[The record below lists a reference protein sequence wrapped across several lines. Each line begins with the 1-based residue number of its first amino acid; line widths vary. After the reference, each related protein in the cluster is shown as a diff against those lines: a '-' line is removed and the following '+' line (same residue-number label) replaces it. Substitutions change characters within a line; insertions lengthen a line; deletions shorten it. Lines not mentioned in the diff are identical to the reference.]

1 MIGQTISHYRIVE
14 KLGGGGMG
22 VVYKAEDT
30 RLHRFVALKFLP
42 DEVARDP
49 QALARFQREAQ
60 AASALSHPNICTIHD
75 IGEQDGKAF
84 IAMEFLDGQ
93 TLRHRITGRP
103 LDTETLLDIGIQVA
117 DALDAAHAEGIVH
130 RDIKPAN
137 IFITKRGQ
145 VKVLDFGLAKVG
157 SHAGAAV
164 ASDATAVTAVS
175 EQHLTSPG
183 STLGTVAYMSPE
195 QVRAKELD
203 GRSDIFSFGVVLYEM
218 STGVLPFR
226 GDSSGLIFEAI
237 LNRAPVAP
245 VRMNPDLPPDLER
258 VIEKALEKDRDLRYQ
273 HAADIRTDLKRL
285 KRETESSRSGFLAA
299 EEVPPAAPA
308 ASPSGSA
315 VARAS
320 SGKMA
325 AAPIAAPAAAE
336 PTSAAIPAAKSALL
350 WKLVVPAAVVALI
363 GGLLYWRSH
372 RPPALSEKDSI
383 VLADFTNNTGD
394 PVFDETL
401 KQALAVQLEQSPYLN
416 IVSERKV
423 TSTLRLMGRS
433 PDQPVTGEVARDLCQ
448 RVGSKGLLAGSI
460 SSLGTQY
467 VIGLNAINCA
477 TGDSIVKEQTQAA
490 DKEQVLKALNAVA
503 VEMRGK
509 LGESLASV
517 QKFATPVEE
526 ATTSSLEAL
535 KAYSL
540 GWRTRDAKGEAAA
553 LPFYKRATELDPKF
567 AMAFALTGNTYG
579 NLGELA
585 LAVDYTRKSYELRER
600 VSERERF
607 YIESHYFAYVTGEQ
621 EKVIQ
626 VLEQWIRTYP
636 RDALPHSVLD
646 ATYGLVGNYDKAV
659 DEAREALRLEP
670 NAAIRY
676 GNLGLDYICL
686 NRLDEAEAVI
696 KQAEERHLES
706 EGAITARYQLAFLK
720 NDGAGMARVVAAASG
735 KPGLE
740 DLLLWTQG
748 DTETWNGRVAKGRE
762 LTRRAADLAVHNDAK
777 ETAAAYK
784 AEEAL
789 REAAM
794 GYVTQARTAAGE
806 TLKLAVNRDIQA
818 VSAVALAEAG
828 DTAAAEKLASEINA
842 ARPLDSLAQGYW
854 IPTIRAAIELQ
865 EKNPNKAVDLL
876 RSASPYELGFV
887 LQSGWVTLVPVYV
900 RGQAYLALH
909 DGKAAETEFQ
919 KFVDHRGIVTN
930 FPLGALAGLQLA
942 RAYAVQGDTAKA
954 RNAYL
959 EFLTFWKDADPD
971 IPILKQ
977 AKAEYAKLQ

>member
-22 VVYKAEDT
+22 VVYKAQDT
-30 RLHRFVALKFLP
+30 KLQRFVALKFLP
-42 DEVARDP
+42 EGTAHDQQTLE
-49 QALARFQREAQ
+49 RFRREAQ
-60 AASALSHPNICTIHD
+60 SASALDHPNICTVYE
-75 IGEQDGKAF
+75 IGEHDGRPF
-84 IAMEFLDGQ
+84 IAMQFLDGV
-93 TLRHRITGRP
+93 TLKHRITGKP
-103 LDTETLLDIGIQVA
+103 MDTETVLEIAIQVA
-117 DALDAAHAEGIVH
+117 DALDAAHAEGVIH

-145 VKVLDFGLAKVG
+145 VKVLDFGLAKVLRPKAETG
-157 SHAGAAV
+157 
-164 ASDATAVTAVS
+164 ASDATAATAVS
-175 EQHLTSPG
+175 EEHLTSPG

-195 QVRAKELD
+195 QVRGKELD
-203 GRSDIFSFGVVLYEM
+203 ERSDLFSLGIVLYEM
-218 STGVLPFR
+218 VTGTLPFR
-226 GDSSGLIFEAI
+226 GETSGLLFKAI
-237 LNRAPVAP
+237 LDSTPVSP
-245 VRMNPDLPPDLER
+245 VRLNPDLPSKLED
-258 VIEKALEKDRDLRYQ
+258 VIIRALEKDRDLRYQ
-273 HAADIRTDLKRL
+273 HASDMRSELQRL
-285 KRETESSRSGFLAA
+285 KRDTQSGLTAAASSGTVS
-299 EEVPPAAPA
+299 AAPA
-308 ASPSGSA
+308 PTPAATAVESA
-315 VARAS
+315 PPKAT
-320 SGKMA
+320 SGKVA
-325 AAPIAAPAAAE
+325 AARE
-336 PTSAAIPAAKSALL
+336 SSAIVIPLPVAMR
-350 WKLVVPAAVVALI
+350 WRVIVPAVVVVASLI

-372 RPPALSEKDSI
+372 RAPALSEKDSI
-383 VLADFTNNTGD
+383 VLADFTNNTGE
-394 PVFDETL
+394 PVFDDTL

-416 IVSERKV
+416 IVSERKLS
-423 TSTLRLMGRS
+423 STLRLMGRT
-433 PDQPVTGEVARDLCQ
+433 PDQPLRGDAARDLCQ
-448 RVGSKGLLAGSI
+448 RVGSKALLAGSI
-460 SSLGTQY
+460 SSLGNQY
-467 VIGLNAINCA
+467 VIALNAINCA

-490 DKEQVLKALNAVA
+490 GKEQVLKALNTVA
-503 VEMRGK
+503 VDMRGK
-509 LGESLASV
+509 LGESLASI

-526 ATTSSLEAL
+526 ATTSSLDAL

-540 GWRTRDAKGEAAA
+540 GWKTRDTKGEAAA
-553 LPFYKRATELDPKF
+553 LPFYRRATELDPKF

-585 LAVDYTRKSYELRER
+585 LAVEYTRKSYELRER
-600 VSERERF
+600 VSDRERF
-607 YIESHYFAYVTGEQ
+607 YIESHYFAYVTGEH

-659 DEAREALRLEP
+659 EEAREALRLEP

-686 NRLDEAEAVI
+686 NRLDDAEAVV

-706 EGAITARYQLAFLK
+706 EGSITVRYQLAFLK
-720 NDGAGMARVVAAASG
+720 NDVAGMARVVAAASG

-762 LTRRAADLAVHNDAK
+762 LTRRAVDLAVRNDAK

-789 REAAM
+789 REAAL
-794 GYVTQARTAAGE
+794 GNITQARSAAGE
-806 TLKLAVNRDIQA
+806 TLKLAVNRDTQA
-818 VSAVALAEAG
+818 VSAVALVEAG
-828 DTAAAEKLASEINA
+828 DTTAAERLASELNA
-842 ARPLDSLAQGYW
+842 ARPLDSLVQGYW

-865 EKNPNKAVDLL
+865 KKNPGKAVDLL
-876 RSASPYELGFV
+876 RSAAPYELGSV
-887 LQSGWVTLVPVYV
+887 LNSGWITLVPVYV

-909 DGKAAETEFQ
+909 DGKSAETEFQ

-930 FPLGALAGLQLA
+930 FPLGALARLQLA
-942 RAYAVQGDTAKA
+942 RAYAVQGDSAKA
-954 RNAYL
+954 RSAYL